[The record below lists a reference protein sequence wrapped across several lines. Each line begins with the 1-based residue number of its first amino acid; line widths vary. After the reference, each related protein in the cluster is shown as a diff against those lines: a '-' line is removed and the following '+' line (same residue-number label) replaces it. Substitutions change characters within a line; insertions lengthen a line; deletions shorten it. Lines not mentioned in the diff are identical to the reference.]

1 MTNTD
6 HKKFKQQQFVNWYN
20 TISWTQYLITK
31 QQLCDELK
39 VSRQTIDNY
48 YKGITE
54 IPDMA
59 ISGINK
65 IAGKNI
71 FDNGSGL

>member
-1 MTNTD
+1 MTNGD
-6 HKKFKQQQFVNWYN
+6 KRKFKQQSFVNWYN
-20 TISWTQYLITK
+20 TISWTQYQITK
-31 QQLCDELK
+31 QQLCDVLG
-39 VSRQTIDNY
+39 VSRQTIENY

-59 ISGINK
+59 IAGINK